1 MKRGIYSNSTV
12 GSVVV
17 ITWINLDLN
26 ELDSGIGFFNPVL
39 SLYPNINVCST
50 ALLNLDK
57 HTS

>member
-39 SLYPNINVCST
+39 SLYPNTKVCST
-50 ALLNLDK
+50 ALPIVDK
-57 HTS
+57 H